1 MASPEPRW
9 PGLAA
14 AWPDRPPAASGER
27 GRSARLLVAH
37 PVAWPDRA
45 RWTGPLG
52 AAVRRDL
59 RREPLVR
66 PPSSVGAAAGPRA
79 GRCRPTTHMRPS
91 PRPRGSRWYN
101 APAGNDGRGRL
112 QLARAA
118 MAGLAG
124 VGENLRRRLAGIQV
138 RLRLGRQPPPPSARQ
153 TSPGTIQ
160 PNLDTT
166 TSLPPPGHRQR
177 LLAAAHCPKFLA
189 EKRMRPRCPA
199 LPRGFRPQFSRS
211 ALLFPLN
218 FD

>member
-9 PGLAA
+9 PGLAV

-91 PRPRGSRWYN
+91 PRPRVS
-101 APAGNDGRGRL
+101 L

-118 MAGLAG
+118 MAGIAG
-124 VGENLRRRLAGIQV
+124 VGKNLRRRFAGIQV
-138 RLRLGRQPPPPSARQ
+138 RLRLGRSRRPKRKADQSGHDPAKPRHHDLLATARPSPALAGRR
-153 TSPGTIQ
+153 
-160 PNLDTT
+160 
-166 TSLPPPGHRQR
+166 SLPQILGRKED
-177 LLAAAHCPKFLA
+177 AT
-189 EKRMRPRCPA
+189 A
-199 LPRGFRPQFSRS
+199 LPCSTPGFSPAIFSKRV
-211 ALLFPLN
+211 AVPTEF
-218 FD
+218 